1 MKEMKRTSYI
11 SAYPLKTLEQA
22 RAEATEPAN
31 RDEES
36 AYLKELLDSKAKS
49 MSRIR
54 ISPMSNPYK
63 APVNDPVSR
72 MAIPSE
78 GLNSG
83 KKGWFNQFK

>member
-22 RAEATEPAN
+22 RAAATEPAN
-31 RDEES
+31 RDKES
-36 AYLKELLDSKAKS
+36 AYLKGLLAGQAKS

-63 APVNDPVSR
+63 APVNDLTSR
-72 MAIPSE
+72 MANPSE
-78 GLNSG
+78 GINSG
-83 KKGWFNQFK
+83 KKDWFNHYE

>member
-31 RDEES
+31 RNEES
-36 AYLKELLDSKAKS
+36 AYLKELLTGKAKS

-63 APVNDPVSR
+63 APVNDAVSR
-72 MAIPSE
+72 TAIPSE

-83 KKGWFNQFK
+83 NKSWFNQYK